1 VKAPH
6 FTTTKR
12 KNKMTQQEIKL
23 MKLALKIAFAGA
35 VLTATLA
42 MVLGDI
48 QSTLISVFIAGS
60 AIAGNFQLTKEI
72 K

>member
-1 VKAPH
+1 
-6 FTTTKR
+6 
-12 KNKMTQQEIKL
+12 MTQQEIKL
-23 MKLALKIAFAGA
+23 MKLALKIAFVGA